1 MTSQEICTHQ
11 VRLDELSNLLHKVN
25 ISRILLKSEVDNLEL
40 AKKNNHLIKYY
51 FTKVELAKFSFHKT
65 ITEYQSALGLFI
77 EQVEASEYL
86 KLDLLN
92 QYHLS

>member
-11 VRLDELSNLLHKVN
+11 VKLDDLSNLLHKVN
-25 ISRILLKSEVDNLEL
+25 MSRIILKSEVDNLEL

-51 FTKVELAKFSFHKT
+51 FTKVELARFSYAKT
-65 ITEYQSALGLFI
+65 ITDYQSALGLFI

-92 QYHLS
+92 QYQLS

>member
-25 ISRILLKSEVDNLEL
+25 MSRIIFNSEVENLEL
-40 AKKNNHLIKYY
+40 AKKNNHLVKHY
-51 FTKVELAKFSFHKT
+51 FTKLELARWSYAKT
-65 ITEYQSALGLFI
+65 ISDYQSALGLFI

-86 KLDLLN
+86 NFNLLT
-92 QYHLS
+92 QSQLS